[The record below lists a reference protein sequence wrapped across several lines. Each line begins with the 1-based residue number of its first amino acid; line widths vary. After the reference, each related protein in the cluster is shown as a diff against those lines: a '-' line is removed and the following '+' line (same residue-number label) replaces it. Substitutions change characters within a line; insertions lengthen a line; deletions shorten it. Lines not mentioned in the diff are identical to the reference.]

1 MKFNKINIENWARK
15 EHFNHYFNNLPCTY
29 SMSVNIDITKLLQ
42 NIKDSNK
49 KLYPV
54 MIYAISNIVNNNLE
68 FKMAINENNEVGYYE
83 KVNPSYTVL
92 NEESKLFSSIWTE
105 YIEDFNEFY
114 ESCMDDINT
123 YKVSNAMMPKEFK
136 RSNLFSI
143 SCITWT
149 SFTGFN
155 LNLQKGYDYL
165 PPIFTIGKYFEDKGK
180 ILLPLA
186 IQVNHSVC
194 DGYHVGKF
202 VNELQSLCYELK
214 L

>member
-1 MKFNKINIENWARK
+1 MKFNKIDIENWARK
-15 EHFNHYFNNLPCTY
+15 EYFNHYFNNVPCTY

-42 NIKDSNK
+42 DIKDSNK

-54 MIYAISNIVNNNLE
+54 MIYALSTVVNSNLE
-68 FKMAINENNEVGYYE
+68 FKMAINENNELGYYE

-105 YIEDFNEFY
+105 YIDDFNEFY
-114 ESCMDDINT
+114 ENCIDDIDT
-123 YKVSNAMMPKEFK
+123 YKISNKMMPKEFEG
-136 RSNLFSI
+136 SNLFNI
-143 SCITWT
+143 SCIPWT

-165 PPIFTIGKYFEDKGK
+165 PPILTIGKYFEDKDK

-194 DGYHVGKF
+194 DGYHIGKF
-202 VNELQSLCYELK
+202 VNELQNLCYELK